1 MINREYNNE
10 IENNPQNNYSKN
22 RREEKHYKRIVVI
35 IILTIVFG
43 TLTKIL
49 FDRMIRVGATYLA
62 DSYNHSYETEKEETY
77 KKKYESY
84 KENAERKHHVS
95 NRVNIYLEN
104 IQESQKLEVLKVSD
118 VEYIINNKED
128 NKGNIVSWLEVP
140 GEGTFVVDLKAGEY
154 VIDNEHNH
162 VSVRVPYPELTN
174 VKIDYSNVN
183 KILFKDDLFNGSYKE
198 GEDLARQQ
206 LGEPELLIRK
216 EFTSNQNYYISAQNS
231 ARTIISN
238 LIKQLNPDNSELSV
252 DVEFY

>member
-1 MINREYNNE
+1 MTNREKN
-10 IENNPQNNYSKN
+10 IENKKIEVKN
-22 RREEKHYKRIVVI
+22 RKEEKHYKRIVVL
-35 IILTIVFG
+35 IILTIVFV
-43 TLTKIL
+43 TMSKIL
-49 FDRMIRVGATYLA
+49 FDRMIKIGASSLA
-62 DSYNHSYETEKEETY
+62 DSYNQAYETEKEKSY
-77 KKKYESY
+77 KDKYESY

-118 VEYIINNKED
+118 VEYIINDKDD

-140 GEGTFVVDLKAGEY
+140 GEGTFVVDLKSGEF

-162 VSVRVPYPELTN
+162 VSARVPYPELTN

-183 KILFKDDLFNGSYKE
+183 KVLFEDDLFNGSYRE

-206 LGEPELLIRK
+206 LGEAELLIRK
-216 EFTSNQNYYISAQNS
+216 EFTSNQNYYISAQKS
-231 ARTIISN
+231 AKTIITN
-238 LIKQLNPDNSELSV
+238 LIKQLNPDNAELSV